1 MVITKTADES
11 HTSTDDYRRVTEDY
25 KRVTDE
31 SQTNELEPQTITGDA
46 DYRGVFPAVK
56 MV

>member
-1 MVITKTADES
+1 MVVTKTADES
-11 HTSTDDYRRVTEDY
+11 HTSTGESQTT
-25 KRVTDE
+25 TDESQKTTNE